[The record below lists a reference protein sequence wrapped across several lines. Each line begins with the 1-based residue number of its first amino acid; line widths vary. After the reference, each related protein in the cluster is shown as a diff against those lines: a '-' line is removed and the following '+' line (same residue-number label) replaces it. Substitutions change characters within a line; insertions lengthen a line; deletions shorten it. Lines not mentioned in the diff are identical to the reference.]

1 MDITPMMIHNQEAET
16 SVLAAIM
23 LDNDLMDQCTNLQAG
38 DFYSPENSK
47 IYKAM
52 QDLYEAGKPIDLVTL
67 VESSGVSGSILAE
80 ISQSFAV
87 KSTFNHHLKIV
98 KNNATKRSVIQL
110 AHELISDA
118 NNSKTDADSLI
129 EKAEQSLS
137 DIREKR
143 IDTKGYDTI
152 KNTVLQIYNKIDDRM
167 KNPGQLV
174 GISTGYPDI
183 DKKTGG
189 LEKKKLYY
197 IGARPSMGKTALMTQ
212 ICTKAAEKGEPVL
225 IISLEMSSEQLT
237 QRMMAQEGRIQLS
250 NIRDGLLDENELVK
264 LSTTSA
270 MLHNLP
276 IAIYDTSGISAA
288 QIRPIAKKAKRE
300 MGGLGLIAV
309 DYLQYLGG
317 KAENKRIE
325 VENNSRMLKQ
335 IAKEFDVPVLCL
347 SQLSRGCE
355 ARNDKRPILS
365 DLRETGAI
373 EQDADVVAFLY
384 RDEYYNPDTEDRNI
398 GEFIIRKNRDGT
410 LGTVKLVWIAKYTA
424 FYSLEKHRK
433 EA

>member
-1 MDITPMMIHNQEAET
+1 
-16 SVLAAIM
+16 
-23 LDNDLMDQCTNLQAG
+23 
-38 DFYSPENSK
+38 
-47 IYKAM
+47 M

-87 KSTFNHHLKIV
+87 KSTFDHHLKIV

-110 AHELISDA
+110 AKELISDA

-197 IGARPSMGKTALMTQ
+197 IGARPSMGKTAIATQ
-212 ICTKAAEKGEPVL
+212 MPMLQPKGNCY
-225 IISLEMSSEQLT
+225 SEMSNEQLT
-237 QRMMAQEGRIQLS
+237 PS
-250 NIRDGLLDENELVK
+250 
-264 LSTTSA
+264 
-270 MLHNLP
+270 
-276 IAIYDTSGISAA
+276 
-288 QIRPIAKKAKRE
+288 
-300 MGGLGLIAV
+300 
-309 DYLQYLGG
+309 
-317 KAENKRIE
+317 
-325 VENNSRMLKQ
+325 
-335 IAKEFDVPVLCL
+335 
-347 SQLSRGCE
+347 
-355 ARNDKRPILS
+355 
-365 DLRETGAI
+365 
-373 EQDADVVAFLY
+373 
-384 RDEYYNPDTEDRNI
+384 
-398 GEFIIRKNRDGT
+398 
-410 LGTVKLVWIAKYTA
+410 
-424 FYSLEKHRK
+424 
-433 EA
+433 